1 MAKVNKRNASTQK
14 QDFTFIFEATA
25 ASSHTVISVLCDAI
39 IKKDVINKS
48 RVLLAT
54 SINIQITL
62 LLTGTAR
69 VSQSVGRRSFYF
81 PARILKNS

>member
-54 SINIQITL
+54 SINIQIT
-62 LLTGTAR
+62 GTAR